1 MKFRIEVQETGSYSL
16 NGEVVIEAESEDKAR
31 EWALEE
37 AFGADK
43 VKWDEERDYD
53 NIDLDVIGIVEEEA

>member
-37 AFGADK
+37 AFGSDK